1 MNAIAL
7 ESFLYPTQKEL
18 FELLQ
23 VIFPNCLAYQGEF
36 ILVPG
41 SVPVLLV
48 AHMDT
53 VHSESVRNI
62 CKTED
67 GTILMSPQGIGGDDR
82 CGVYALV
89 SVYAQAKKKPW
100 LLFTCDEEIGGIGA
114 EKFCNRHKKGQ
125 LPAGLDGLNMIIEI
139 DRAGSRDAVYYDC
152 DNKDFERY
160 ITGKGFVTEE
170 GSFSDISLV
179 APELKTAAVN
189 LSSGYY
195 NAHTQHEYIN
205 RTEIDAVIAKVAEMV
220 EEAADPAFPHHGYVE
235 RPMCSF
241 WSGWGSQL
249 YDAPADLPDLPK
261 EIEDEYLALLD
272 LHSQK
277 VLDEIRE
284 QDGDRAILTMFKDE
298 FGSWAE
304 YFEMA

>member
-1 MNAIAL
+1 MNPITL

-23 VIFPNCLAYQGEF
+23 GIFPNCLAYQGEF
-36 ILVPG
+36 ILAPG

-53 VHSESVRNI
+53 VHRESVRNI

-67 GTILMSPQGIGGDDR
+67 GIILMSPQGIGGDDR

-89 SVYAQAKKKPW
+89 SVYAQAEKKPW

-114 EKFCNRHKKGQ
+114 EKFCNRHKKGH
-125 LPAGLDGLNMIIEI
+125 LPSGLDGLNIIIEI
-139 DRAGSRDAVYYDC
+139 DRAGSWDAVYYDC
-152 DNKDFERY
+152 GNEDFERY
-160 ITGKGFVTEE
+160 ITGKGFVTAE

-220 EEAADPAFPHHGYVE
+220 EEAADPAFPHYEYVE
-235 RPMCSF
+235 RPMRSF

-249 YDAPADLPDLPK
+249 YDTPAGLSDVPE
-261 EIEDEYLALLD
+261 EIESEYVALLD
-272 LHSQK
+272 IYPQK
-277 VLDEIRE
+277 VLNEIRE
-284 QDGDRAILTMFKDE
+284 QNGDRAILTMFKDE
-298 FGSWAE
+298 FGSWDA
-304 YFEMA
+304 YFKMA